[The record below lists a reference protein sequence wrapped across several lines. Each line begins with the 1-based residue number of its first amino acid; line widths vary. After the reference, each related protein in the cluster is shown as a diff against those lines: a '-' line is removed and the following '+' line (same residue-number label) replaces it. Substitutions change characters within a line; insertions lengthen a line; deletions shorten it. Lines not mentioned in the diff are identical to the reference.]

1 MKLENI
7 AHSLGSIEISNS
19 KILDSGTNNKDKN
32 IELLN
37 KLGIDSRYKCSES
50 EDVKS
55 LAISA
60 FSKLCSKQQ
69 ISPDF
74 LIGVTQTSLNCFPH
88 MSAFIEGS
96 NLKNNIGSFD
106 INLGCSGFVYALI
119 VLESMMARE
128 ICYNPVIICADS
140 YNKFLTEPKN
150 SAYLLFSDAAIAVS
164 FSNDKSIKILSSD
177 LGTDGTGADKLIL
190 EKNVEMLDQEIY
202 MDGSAVYLFTMSKVI
217 ISVNK
222 VLSDAKLNVD
232 DVDLFLF
239 HQASGMVLDSLQ
251 KKLNI
256 PTKKMPRNLD
266 QIGNTVSCTIPF
278 LLEALQKSND
288 LHTGQ
293 KILLSG
299 FGVGLS
305 WATCIIEI

>member
-37 KLGIDSRYKCSES
+37 KLGIDLRYKCSES

-74 LIGVTQTSLNCFPH
+74 LIGVTQTSLNFFPH

-128 ICYNPVIICADS
+128 ICYNPAIICADS
-140 YNKFLTEPKN
+140 YN
-150 SAYLLFSDAAIAVS
+150 
-164 FSNDKSIKILSSD
+164 KSIKILSSD

-190 EKNVEMLDQEIY
+190 EKNAEMQDQEIY